1 MTAYQKVYEE
11 KRGHAAGSDDTE
23 KQASQLA
30 SDVRYKAKGKIPE
43 GASEEEKRKIFLQI
57 LSASP
62 APNVVKSMAKE
73 KLLGEEVV
81 TEKLGLQQIAKLG
94 KKASKLDRRMGTKAF
109 AKDKAKFKQ
118 GVKDAV
124 FGKTTAGKV
133 TRIAAGGT
141 AAYMMGR
148 AGEADENIKRNN
160 TYRSLVKQDF
170 KPQSNPKPLS
180 SQAVKYEEVVNE
192 MRFDDGKEG
201 KEKRKEA
208 LRKKRGLTKDQ
219 MDKHPQ
225 FKVEEETTKA
235 DLYKAY
241 RKGMKMM
248 SGTKDFKIHQ
258 EKISKM
264 RKELKMDE
272 GTSYGI
278 YKGDGVMKIGKKE
291 EEKAPRKQKGAM
303 AYDGPNKERSEAADR
318 VLAKTKKK
326 REEKKKMKEEF
337 VNEKVMAKKLMRKP
351 VDPVNV
357 ATKAAGV
364 AGAAGVGMAYKKTN
378 ESAGETIGEMKEKSK
393 PKDKNPQNMAL
404 PKGVKSGVNY
414 QTMTQSYKPVGNI
427 FNEKKMDPVGAEDKD
442 IDNDGDHDSTDKY
455 LLKRRKAIGKAI
467 AKKRGKV
474 KEGFSAWRIDLDFNE
489 QVKK

>member
-1 MTAYQKVYEE
+1 MLSTKVQNDLITAYHKVYEE

-30 SDVRYKAKGKIPE
+30 SDVRYKAKGKVPE
-43 GASEEEKRKIFLQI
+43 GASEEEKKKIFLQI
-57 LSASP
+57 LGASP
-62 APNVVKSMAKE
+62 APNVVKAMAKE

-81 TEKLGLQQIAKLG
+81 NEKLGLATAAKKLTSLDKKLQG
-94 KKASKLDRRMGTKAF
+94 VTKQKVMKKA
-109 AKDKAKFKQ
+109 KD
-118 GVKDAV
+118 VV
-124 FGKTTAGKV
+124 FGTTGKGKLV
-133 TRIAAGGT
+133 RAAAGGT

-148 AGEADENIKRNN
+148 KGEADANTNRNLELG
-160 TYRSLVKQDF
+160 SLKKKGYTPVTKI
-170 KPQSNPKPLS
+170 KPLS
-180 SQAVKYEEVVNE
+180 SDSVKYEEVVHE

-208 LRKKRGLTKDQ
+208 LRKKRGMTKAQ

-225 FKVEEETTKA
+225 FKDDDVKE
-235 DLYKAY
+235 
-241 RKGMKMM
+241 GKMPE
-248 SGTKDFKIHQ
+248 GLKKYLEKKQGKKEDKKDV
-258 EKISKM
+258 
-264 RKELKMDE
+264 KE
-272 GTSYGI
+272 GSAYGI

-326 REEKKKMKEEF
+326 REEKKKMKEEY
-337 VNEKVMAKKLMRKP
+337 V
-351 VDPVNV
+351 
-357 ATKAAGV
+357 
-364 AGAAGVGMAYKKTN
+364 
-378 ESAGETIGEMKEKSK
+378 GEMKMKMKSK
-393 PKDKNPQNMAL
+393 PKNPKDMSR
-404 PKGVKSGVNY
+404 GVDQKAPVDY
-414 QTMTQSYKPVGNI
+414 RTLAQSYAPVGNI

>member
-1 MTAYQKVYEE
+1 MLSQKLQDDLMTAYQKVYEE

-30 SDVRYKAKGKIPE
+30 SDVRYKAKSKIPE
-43 GASEEEKRKIFLQI
+43 GASEEEKKKIYLQI
-57 LSASP
+57 LGSSP

-81 TEKLGLQQIAKLG
+81 HEKFGLQQIAKLG
-94 KKASKLDRRMGTKAF
+94 KKAGKLDRRMGTKAF

-148 AGEADENIKRNN
+148 ANEADANVSRSN
-160 TYRSLVKQDF
+160 TYRDLVKQDF
-170 KPQSNPKPLS
+170 KPQSKIKPLS
-180 SQAVKYEEVVNE
+180 SQAVKYEEVVHE
-192 MRFDDGKEG
+192 MRFDDGEEG
-201 KEKRKEA
+201 TKKRLKKLE
-208 LRKKRGLTKDQ
+208 KKRGMKMPD
-219 MDKHPQ
+219 HPQ
-225 FKVEEETTKA
+225 FQTK
-235 DLYKAY
+235 K
-241 RKGMKMM
+241 
-248 SGTKDFKIHQ
+248 
-258 EKISKM
+258 
-264 RKELKMDE
+264 KEVKE
-272 GTSYGI
+272 GSAYGI

-318 VLAKTKKK
+318 ILAKTKKK
-326 REEKKKMKEEF
+326 REKMKEDYVGESKMKTKPKNLKDMSKG
-337 VNEKVMAKKLMRKP
+337 VEQKAP
-351 VDPVNV
+351 VDYRTL
-357 ATKAAGV
+357 A
-364 AGAAGVGMAYKKTN
+364 
-378 ESAGETIGEMKEKSK
+378 
-393 PKDKNPQNMAL
+393 
-404 PKGVKSGVNY
+404 
-414 QTMTQSYKPVGNI
+414 QSYAPVGNI
-427 FNEKKMDPVGAEDKD
+427 FNEKKLDAVGAEDKD